1 MKLHLD
7 TSDNQKTVIIIDG
20 RKFEYNY
27 ASPREQNVWG
37 AISDVCRQL
46 KIGPENLTSISVN
59 TGPGSFTGLR
69 VGVAIA
75 NALGMALNIPV
86 NDQPPQAIIVPF
98 YDKPP
103 SITMQNK

>member
-1 MKLHLD
+1 
-7 TSDNQKTVIIIDG
+7 
-20 RKFEYNY
+20 
-27 ASPREQNVWG
+27 
-37 AISDVCRQL
+37 
-46 KIGPENLTSISVN
+46 
-59 TGPGSFTGLR
+59 